1 LFHIHGLGLL
11 GSGLSSCIYNKVFG
25 SVLTKCTAVHVVA
38 TGTVK
43 ALTSLRML
51 DLLIGHNHE
60 GWGYWCLPEV
70 IMSVGTLPA
79 LRTFTLSVED
89 PADKSLSRCCADPF
103 IHICWVDASFI
114 VAASYVRRLC
124 TCVLAFHCCWQ
135 VCLPK
140 PT

>member
-1 LFHIHGLGLL
+1 LFHVHGLGLL
-11 GSGLSSCIYNKVFG
+11 GAGLGSCIYNKVFG

-38 TGTVK
+38 TGTVN

-51 DLLIGHNHE
+51 DLLIGHK
-60 GWGYWCLPEV
+60 GYWCLPEV
-70 IMSVGTLPA
+70 IMSVGSLPV
-79 LRTFTLSVED
+79 LQTFTLSVED
-89 PADKSLSRCCADPF
+89 PADESLSRCCADSF

-114 VAASYVRRLC
+114 VAASYVRRC